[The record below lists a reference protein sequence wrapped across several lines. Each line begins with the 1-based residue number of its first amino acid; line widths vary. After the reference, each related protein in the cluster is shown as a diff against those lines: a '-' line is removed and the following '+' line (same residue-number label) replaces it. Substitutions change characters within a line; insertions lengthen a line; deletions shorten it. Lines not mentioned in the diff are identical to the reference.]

1 MLLQTALPEKVKLE
15 DLMEDLKNY
24 AVTNYTILKLET
36 AERTAVIGS
45 GMISSLVVLSVMMLF
60 ILFFSLAA
68 AFYLSALLGN
78 TYAGLLIVA
87 GFYLLAGT
95 ILWFGRKKLLE
106 HPLRER
112 LIRKL
117 FRPPFIDQHSAKQP
131 A

>member
-112 LIRKL
+112 FIRKL
-117 FRPPFIDQHSAKQP
+117 FRTPFIDQHSAKQP